1 MSVGGGSVLLYGAG
15 AGCGAATSQSPA
27 TKGEARHTPTS
38 HSQAPL
44 SLSPIQQELAAAG
57 TLELELVGS
66 SPSLGRQLGC
76 KAAHY
81 QPVNL

>member
-1 MSVGGGSVLLYGAG
+1 MYYYTGRGPGVGQPPANLQQPRERLD
-15 AGCGAATSQSPA
+15 THLPA
-27 TKGEARHTPTS
+27 TARH
-38 HSQAPL
+38 L